1 MKSADK
7 ENKIQILQYKI
18 NQTDLSTLRKYK
30 NSNNADK
37 DRWVQNLAKKYSV
50 LRIRIRITWYR
61 FALLER
67 KLSVVGITRY
77 YTKKFV
83 ILHEFVHA
91 FLISVKYHELFRV
104 VLSLGIPATFFSDP
118 TKPLKT
124 ENIRT

>member
-37 DRWVQNLAKKYSV
+37 DRCVQNLAKKYSV

-104 VLSLGIPATFFSDP
+104 VLYLGIPAKFFSDP

-124 ENIRT
+124 ENIIT

>member
-1 MKSADK
+1 MKS
-7 ENKIQILQYKI
+7 
-18 NQTDLSTLRKYK
+18 
-30 NSNNADK
+30 
-37 DRWVQNLAKKYSV
+37 
-50 LRIRIRITWYR
+50 ITRYR

-104 VLSLGIPATFFSDP
+104 VLYLGIPATFFSDP